1 MLRSTVSIRFDVRV
15 LTGNSGIPHL
25 QSHVDGLT
33 RPLSAFFLVSLAVL
47 WGLECCSNPFGRS
60 YTTLLGSFSSF
71 LGHDGSDGECVC
83 MGRGKVRSELGSYPE
98 LLNT

>member
-1 MLRSTVSIRFDVRV
+1 MLRSTVSIRFEVRV

-33 RPLSAFFLVSLAVL
+33 RPLSAFFLVPLAVL

-60 YTTLLGSFSSF
+60 YTTPLALSHPSLVMMVVMGSVV
-71 LGHDGSDGECVC
+71 HGERE
-83 MGRGKVRSELGSYPE
+83 GQE
-98 LLNT
+98 